1 MFTVDWH
8 DLFAVDTSLME
19 LVIRG
24 TIIYLSL
31 FVLLRV
37 VLRQESEAVGVTDL
51 LVIVLLADA
60 AQNGMAGSY
69 NPIPE
74 GIVLVMTIVFW
85 AFALDWLGNLV
96 SRIQRFVHPKALP
109 LVKDG
114 ELLQKNMRRELI
126 MEDELMNQLRLQ
138 GPSGLSKVKEAYME
152 SDGRISIIEHNAP
165 VPRAPDR
172 PAA

>member
-37 VLRQESEAVGVTDL
+37 VLRRESGAVGVTYL
-51 LVIVLLADA
+51 LVIVLLAEA
-60 AQNGMAGSY
+60 AQNGMTGSY
-69 NPIPE
+69 NSIPE

-85 AFALDWLGNLV
+85 AFVLDWLGYRV
-96 SRIQRFVHPKALP
+96 PRIQRFVHPKPLP

-114 ELLQKNMRRELI
+114 ELLRNKMRRELI
-126 MEDELMNQLRLQ
+126 TEDELMNQLRLQ
-138 GPSGLSKVKEAYME
+138 GLSGLSEVKEAYME
-152 SDGRISIIEHNAP
+152 SNGRISIIEYDAP
-165 VPRAPDR
+165 AHRAPER
-172 PAA
+172 PPA